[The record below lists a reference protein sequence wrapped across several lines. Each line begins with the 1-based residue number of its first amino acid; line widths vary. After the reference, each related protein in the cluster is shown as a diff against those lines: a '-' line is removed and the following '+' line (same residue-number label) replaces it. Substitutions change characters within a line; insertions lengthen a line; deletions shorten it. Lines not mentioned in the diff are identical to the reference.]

1 VNSSADVVIVGARCA
16 GSPLA
21 TLLAREGVSVAVVEA
36 ARFPRDT
43 LSTHVFEADA
53 LAFLNRLGLT
63 DQLRATGAPFVHRL
77 DNRADDFRALVDW
90 PQQPGDI
97 GGIAA
102 IRRVVLDPILARAA
116 AEAGAE
122 VRTPTKATG
131 LLEHAGRVAG
141 VRVSGPNGD
150 AELHARLVVG
160 ADGRN
165 STVARLCG
173 SRRYNLA
180 PNQRALYYGYFEDA
194 DPGPEPTF
202 VFHRWS
208 NRFVL
213 GCPADSG
220 LYLAV
225 VMPELAELDRF
236 RSDLERS
243 YMEHVLSCEPVAR
256 AVGGATRVGKI
267 LGAVRWEG
275 FFREASGP
283 GWVLTGDAGH
293 FKDPAP
299 GRGIGD
305 AFRQAEALA
314 PAIVSGLRGP
324 DQELDRALA
333 AWGRWRD
340 HDFAEHYWFGSD
352 IGSAG
357 PLPAAAPEMVRRLHA
372 RGELDLFLNIQNH
385 RVKPSRVLTPL
396 RLLAATG
403 RVLAR
408 RPSDRLRV
416 LRELGTLLTQEARH
430 RWLNRRP
437 AYAPSGGATDAGS
450 TEVG

>member
-21 TLLAREGVSVAVVEA
+21 TLLAREGVSVAVVEQ

-53 LAFLNRLGLT
+53 LAFLNGLGLT
-63 DQLRATGAPFVHRL
+63 DRLRATGAPFVHRV
-77 DNRADDFRALVDW
+77 DNRVDDFRARADW

-122 VRTPTKATG
+122 VRMATKATG

-141 VRVSGPNGD
+141 VRVSGPDGD

-173 SRRYNLA
+173 SRRYNLT

-194 DPGPEPTF
+194 DRGFEPTF
-202 VFHRWS
+202 VLHRWS

-220 LYLAV
+220 LYLAIA
-225 VMPELAELDRF
+225 MPELAELDRF
-236 RSDLERS
+236 RSDLEHS

-256 AVGGATRVGKI
+256 TVGGATRVGKI

-314 PAIVSGLRGP
+314 PAIVSGLGGP
-324 DQELDRALA
+324 DEELDGALA

-357 PLPAAAPEMVRRLHA
+357 PVPAAMPEMIRRLHA
-372 RGELDLFLNIQNH
+372 RGELDLLLNIQCH
-385 RVKPSRVLTPL
+385 RVKPSRVLTPP

-403 RVLAR
+403 RVLAG
-408 RPSDRLRV
+408 RPGDRLRV
-416 LRELGTLLTQEARH
+416 LRELGMLLTREARH

-437 AYAPSGGATDAGS
+437 AYAPAGAADAGP
-450 TEVG
+450 TEVD